1 MGSIVSSI
9 FGGGGGGGGSS
20 QQQPSSGNSFATTVL
35 REAPGI
41 EERKIEL
48 MDLARGVAQKP
59 VTIPTMQVSP
69 FSALEQQGLTAAGT
83 TGVGAPTVTSGLG
96 QLLAAQTPNISQ
108 FFNPYQSYVID
119 EINRQAAQARN
130 QLSAQAIRSGAFGG
144 GREGVAIGELERA
157 RLDQVGAAQQ
167 QGFGTALQA
176 AQQQQRT
183 LGDIGSSMANIGQL
197 QQGMAQSDI
206 NQMIQGGGLQ
216 RQLAQATLDAAR
228 QSQLQQAYEPYQ
240 RAEFLSN
247 IYAAGPKSQSS
258 VTASTQPQTS
268 PLAQAVGT
276 GLAAFTGF
284 QNYQQGQQQ
293 RTI

>member
-9 FGGGGGGGGSS
+9 FGGGGGGSAPAPA
-20 QQQPSSGNSFATTVL
+20 PSSGNSFGTTVI

-59 VTIPTMQVSP
+59 VTIPAMQVSP